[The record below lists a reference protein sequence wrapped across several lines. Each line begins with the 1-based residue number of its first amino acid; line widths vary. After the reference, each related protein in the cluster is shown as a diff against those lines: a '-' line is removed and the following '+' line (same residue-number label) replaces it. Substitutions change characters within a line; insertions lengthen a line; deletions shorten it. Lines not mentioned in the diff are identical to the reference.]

1 LFSQVGLGI
10 LQGERVDT
18 PGQRV
23 QVVLTFPETDFKGL
37 NLFGDVFDGRWTAMM
52 FLRLAVA
59 DDIAFSRNMTNLEP
73 TVWDCSTL
81 RFIEAS

>member
-1 LFSQVGLGI
+1 LGF
-10 LQGERVDT
+10 LQGERVDP

-23 QVVLTFPETDFKGL
+23 QVVLTFPEADFEGL
-37 NLFGDVFDGRWTAMM
+37 DLFRDTFDGGWTAMM

-59 DDIAFSRNMTNLEP
+59 DDIAIPRNMTNLEP

>member
-1 LFSQVGLGI
+1 
-10 LQGERVDT
+10 
-18 PGQRV
+18 
-23 QVVLTFPETDFKGL
+23 
-37 NLFGDVFDGRWTAMM
+37 MM

-59 DDIAFSRNMTNLEP
+59 DDIAFSRNTTNLEP

>member
-10 LQGERVDT
+10 LQGERVDP

-23 QVVLTFPETDFKGL
+23 QVILTFPKADFEGL
-37 NLFGDVFDGRWTAMM
+37 NLFSDVFDGGWTAMM
-52 FLRLAVA
+52 FCASATA
-59 DDIAFSRNMTNLEP
+59 DDIAFSQNMTNLEP
-73 TVWDCSTL
+73 SVLDCSTL